1 MRYWVPT
8 KQYFQI
14 LYLANLA
21 VYEELNKAGVTIPFP
36 QRDIH
41 TLSETKA

>member
-8 KQYFQI
+8 KQYFQT
-14 LYLANLA
+14 LYQANLA
-21 VYEELNKAGVTIPFP
+21 VYTALNEAGISIPFP

-41 TLSETKA
+41 MVSEN